1 MLCHYNGLT
10 GRTPVIFG
18 EIPADAGCED
28 MGTVLLYGHL
38 DKQPPFDGWDEG
50 VEPYKPVIKDGKLYG
65 G

>member
-1 MLCHYNGLT
+1 M
-10 GRTPVIFG
+10 IFG